1 VPKVVDN
8 REFSKDLEKRTRQF
22 AVKIIRLSALL
33 PNTPEARV
41 IRNQITKSGTSIG
54 ANYREAN
61 RARSKADFKNK
72 IKICESEASETQYWL
87 EVIVEAKWLPWEKI
101 KPEYEECN
109 ELLAHVNRKRNNN
122 LDVKLQTPNFRYSKL
137 SVNAAGLSPTYRPL

>member
-1 VPKVVDN
+1 MPRVLTNK
-8 REFSKDLEKRTRQF
+8 EFSKNLEKRTLKF
-22 AVKIIRLSALL
+22 GIAIISLSTSL

-41 IRNQITKSGTSIG
+41 IRNQIAKSGTSIG

-87 EVIVEAKWLPWEKI
+87 EMISELNFEISEDI
-101 KPEYEECN
+101 KSVNKECS
-109 ELLAHVNRKRNNN
+109 ELLAIFCSIGKG
-122 LDVKLQTPNFRYSKL
+122 F
-137 SVNAAGLSPTYRPL
+137 